1 MSADAPKTR
10 LADRALDVGST
21 LAVAVWLGGYATLG
35 AVVAPLVFGI
45 VPAPTSADAMTA
57 VFQRF
62 DRVALACAAVALL
75 CEVGHAALRSR
86 AVTRFDLARA
96 ALLTVAAGLAV
107 YGATVVSPHIV
118 GLHQGGAIRGVG
130 PAGLELDA
138 VHHTA
143 ELLAKLELALLAAA
157 LVLLAAR
164 ETGSAAPH
172 RVR

>member
-1 MSADAPKTR
+1 MKPG
-10 LADRALDVGST
+10 LADRVLDVVST
-21 LAVAVWLGGYATLG
+21 LAVALWLGGYATVG
-35 AVVAPLVFGI
+35 AVVAPLVFGM
-45 VPAPTSADAMTA
+45 VPAPTSGDAMTA

-62 DRVALACAAVALL
+62 DRVAIACAAIALL

-86 AVTRFDLARA
+86 AVTRFDMARA

-107 YGATVVSPHIV
+107 YVATVVSPHIV
-118 GLHQGGAIRGVG
+118 ELHQGGAIRGVG

-157 LVLLAAR
+157 LVLLASR
-164 ETGSAAPH
+164 ETGPAAPH